1 MKVVLLKDVAG
12 IGRKNEIKQV
22 SDGHA
27 LNLLLPRKLAVIA
40 TPAAMAHA
48 ERLASEAEAERK
60 IQENLLGKNLAALAS
75 VKIEIRSKA
84 NEQGHLFSGI
94 HREQIAEELKKQQHL
109 ELPLASILL
118 EEPLKA
124 IGEYKIEVNVGGKS
138 ATFTLIISPLP
149 SSAS

>member
-12 IGRKNEIKQV
+12 VGRRNEIKNV
-22 SDGHA
+22 ADGHA
-27 LNLLLPRKLAVIA
+27 LNLLLPQKLAIIA

-48 ERLASEAEAERK
+48 ERLKSEAEAERK
-60 IQENLLGKNLAALAS
+60 IQENLLGKNLAELAS
-75 VKIEIRSKA
+75 VRIEIASKA

-94 HREQIAEELKKQQHL
+94 HREQIAEELKKQKHL

-118 EEPLKA
+118 EEPLKTV
-124 IGEYKIEVNVGGKS
+124 GEHPISVKVGEKT
-138 ATFTLIISPLP
+138 AKFTLVISPLP